1 MGISNL
7 FAIKVFKLQRSEVIG
22 VIVPPLLEVLRGL
35 DRRKSPRLG
44 GKEVV
49 SDFAVFTE
57 SLAWP

>member
-35 DRRKSPRLG
+35 DRRKCP
-44 GKEVV
+44 VV
-49 SDFAVFTE
+49 TQ
-57 SLAWP
+57 AWWEGSCE